1 MIAASSPLYCTRR
14 KLLAGLAAV
23 PALTCAKWP
32 LVALA
37 QRGALPVIGFLHL
50 GSPETT
56 MPVIAAFRRGL
67 AESGFV
73 EGRNVV
79 VEYRLANGH
88 LDRVP
93 ALAAE
98 LVNRRAAVLASGYQ
112 TARAA
117 RDATAT
123 IPIVFM
129 GGADPAKAGLV
140 ASINRPGGN
149 VTGVSLLSANLVAKR
164 IGLLHELVPQAAV
177 IGVLIDR
184 DVKVESDFVLQ
195 DVTEALRRLGLSAQ
209 VVYVSSEHD
218 FDDAFATFVREG
230 VGAIIVT
237 PSTLFNDKGNRL
249 VALAARRS
257 VPTAYELREFVEAG
271 GLMSYAPSLT
281 EAFRQGGVYIG
292 HILKGEAPADLPVLL
307 PTKFELV
314 INAKTAKALGLTI
327 PETLLATAD
336 EVIQ

>member
-1 MIAASSPLYCTRR
+1 MIAASSPLGCSRR
-14 KLLAGLAAV
+14 KLLAGLAAA
-23 PALTCAKWP
+23 PALTCATWS

-37 QRGALPVIGFLHL
+37 QPGALPVVGFLHL

-56 MPVIAAFRRGL
+56 KPVIAAFRRGL

-88 LDRVP
+88 PDRVP

-98 LVNRRAAVLASGYQ
+98 LVNRHVAVLASGYQ

-117 RDATAT
+117 KDATAT

-129 GGADPAKAGLV
+129 GGADPVKSGLV

-164 IGLLHELVPQAAV
+164 IGLLHELVPRATV
-177 IGVLIDR
+177 VGLINDR
-184 DVKVESDFVLQ
+184 DVKVESELVFQ
-195 DVTEALRRLGLSAQ
+195 EVTEALRRLGLSAQ
-209 VVYVSSEHD
+209 VVYVSSEPD

-230 VGAIIVT
+230 AGAIIVT
-237 PSTLFNDKGNRL
+237 PSTLFNDKANRL
-249 VALAARRS
+249 VALAARHS
-257 VPTAYELREFVEAG
+257 VPTVYELREFVEAG
-271 GLMSYAPSLT
+271 GLMSYGPSLT
-281 EAFRQGGVYIG
+281 EAFRQGGVYSG